1 MAVSSLAVLALG
13 AAVLLGG
20 ALPAMGQSAI
30 TADMSPIR
38 KVVTLIEEMK
48 VQTEKDGKADL
59 DAYDKYMCWC
69 ATNEKAK
76 TEAIAE
82 AEATIEEL
90 TAFIEESKAKEG
102 QLKTEIGQL
111 QMDIAAD
118 QDALATATAT
128 RAKENEEFVATEADL
143 SETIG
148 LLKDATDVLGK
159 VQLLQKNGETP
170 SRELLAKAQ
179 RASQILLQ
187 VKNRRVA
194 SRPDFAG
201 LMQKDLFDM
210 LGSFGGVQKDGFM
223 QKRKSA
229 SFQQAALL
237 PWEKTDEQKGMEAR
251 PEGDVEGAAAGAK
264 SYNSRSGRIFGL
276 LSEMHDE
283 MKRDLAEAQTA
294 EASAETNFQNLKA
307 AKEGEI
313 AAATEQRK
321 AKEAELADTM
331 NKMAKAKRDLEKTE
345 AALAA
350 DTEFLANMKADC
362 QVEDEEYKKRA
373 DIRSQEIVALAE
385 TLKILNEDDARELFG
400 KTISFI
406 QVSASQKAAMQD
418 RASQRAM
425 ERIAEVARRH
435 KNWALVALAVR
446 VRLDAFTKVKE
457 AMDKMLAELK
467 KQQKEEYDK
476 VQSCKKDID
485 MTEDSIKEKNNI
497 KDDLDEKHKE
507 LTNTLTTLTTEIA
520 ELQAEEAEM
529 QISLKQAGEQR
540 KAENGVFQ
548 NSVMDQRA
556 TINIL
561 HKALQRLKTFYESTG
576 LLQQPGQA
584 VSAPPPKGK
593 AFEKSAGAGGV
604 VQLLMKIIKDA
615 EIEEGQLAQDEQH
628 AQESY
633 GKFVQDTTASIEAD
647 RAAIAEKTAQVAEA
661 ETLKSETEEAQ
672 MSNNIENAKL
682 SDLLK
687 AHHIDCDFVL
697 KYFDIR
703 QTARQEEMDSIT
715 DAKAILSGAD
725 FGK

>member
-476 VQSCKKDID
+476 MQLCAKEID
-485 MTEDSIKEKNNI
+485 ETEDEIKVKTNTKE
-497 KDDLDEKHKE
+497 DLEEKH
-507 LTNTLTTLTTEIA
+507 LSLVNAIDTLKNEIA
-520 ELQAEEAEM
+520 ELQKEESDM
-529 QISLKQAGEQR
+529 QIALKQAGEGR
-540 KAENGVFQ
+540 KEQ
-548 NSVMDQRA
+548 NQVYKQSVMDQRA
-556 TINIL
+556 AVNVL
-561 HKALQRLKTFYESTG
+561 NKALARMKQFYSES
-576 LLQQPGQA
+576 LIQQPGQA
-584 VSAPPPKGK
+584 SSPEPLKGK
-593 AFEKSAGAGGV
+593 AFQKSAGAGGV
-604 VQLLMKIIKDA
+604 VQLLMMIIKEA
-615 EIEEGQLAQDEQH
+615 EVEEGQLGADEQNS
-628 AQESY
+628 QSEY
-633 GKFVQDTTASIEAD
+633 GTFVTDTSASIDAD
-647 RAAIAEKTAQVAEA
+647 RKAIEEKSAALAST
-661 ETLKSETEEAQ
+661 ETEKSETEEALLA
-672 MSNNIENAKL
+672 NGLELGKL
-682 SDLLK
+682 AELLK
-687 AHHIDCDFVL
+687 AHHLNCDYII
-697 KYFDIR
+697 KYFDVR
-703 QTARQEEMDSIT
+703 QQARKEEMDSIT